1 MSVLIYKICCP
12 ISYDIKFARQKVDGW
27 DAWGN
32 EIKSDITL

>member
-1 MSVLIYKICCP
+1 MRELIVKLFGDC
-12 ISYDIKFARQKVDGW
+12 DKVELFARQKVDGW